1 MSVRMFQ
8 AERITCAKARAMCCP
23 AGYEGGPWVRGL
35 CNPLSRPCL
44 FIHYSLPASAP
55 PRPQPASGPTLG
67 DSSFSPPDPASAR
80 LLWPCSA
87 CALLNEPWAVLC
99 VACDRPRGC
108 KGLGP
113 GIEGPQGTGGLEP
126 ELSRGHWACQ
136 SCTFENEAAA
146 VLCAICERPRLAQPP
161 SLVVDSQDSGICLK
175 PLQVSCSWPS
185 HLFIYICCHR
195 PFSTSSSSVFP

>member
-1 MSVRMFQ
+1 
-8 AERITCAKARAMCCP
+8 MCCP
-23 AGYEGGPWVRGL
+23 AGYEGGPWVRVLGTPSAGHVYFS
-35 CNPLSRPCL
+35 N
-44 FIHYSLPASAP
+44 SLPASAP
-55 PRPQPASGPTLG
+55 PRPQPASVPTLG

-108 KGLGP
+108 KGLGLV
-113 GIEGPQGTGGLEP
+113 IEGPQGTGGLES

-161 SLVVDSQDSGICLK
+161 SLVVDSPDSSICPK
-175 PLQVSCSWPS
+175 PLQVSCSGLLIS
-185 HLFIYICCHR
+185 LFASVTTGHSLLLHPLFSLSSPVSSPKLPIF
-195 PFSTSSSSVFP
+195 PF

>member
-1 MSVRMFQ
+1 
-8 AERITCAKARAMCCP
+8 MCCP
-23 AGYEGGPWVRGL
+23 AGYEGGPWVRVLGTPSAGHVYFS
-35 CNPLSRPCL
+35 N
-44 FIHYSLPASAP
+44 SLPASAP
-55 PRPQPASGPTLG
+55 PRPQPASVPTLG
-67 DSSFSPPDPASAR
+67 DSSFSPPDPTSAR

-108 KGLGP
+108 KGLGLV
-113 GIEGPQGTGGLEP
+113 IEGPQGTGGLES

-161 SLVVDSQDSGICLK
+161 SLVVDSLDSGICPK

-185 HLFIYICCHR
+185 HLFICICDHR
-195 PFSTSSSSVFP
+195 PFSTSSSPVFP